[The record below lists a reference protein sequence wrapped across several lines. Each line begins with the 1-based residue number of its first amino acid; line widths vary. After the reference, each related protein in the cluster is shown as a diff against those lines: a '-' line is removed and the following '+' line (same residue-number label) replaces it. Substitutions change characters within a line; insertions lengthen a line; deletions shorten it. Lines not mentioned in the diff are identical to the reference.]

1 MAHVNSLDA
10 GLHHQ
15 VMSDQAQ
22 ATAPLMNGTGCA
34 SPAEGD
40 HPEPPLR
47 GSSELETSGDVAGRG
62 NGAEELGGQAR
73 PGVAQDAAR
82 SSTDVPRV
90 EVPESGD
97 LQGRQQSASTMVN
110 LDGRLP
116 REIAS
121 GAGDAMTSQMG
132 FMTPRSVTS
141 APGMQPSMSWLG
153 GVEFPRWMSRLG
165 NYLSV
170 GHGEL
175 HPSPLAGNSGM
186 NNSPPGGPTFVLRSP
201 PRPARATRT
210 STPPSSSDIPAEA
223 IQAEVQRQLG
233 GILSR
238 LRSAEERNHD
248 LRTQLDNEREE
259 LRRLRESQE
268 VHPPDPRPLPVVTFE
283 DPSQHAGDPLLL
295 RQGAR
300 LPAPPGR
307 LLGDHAA
314 HPPSDPPGGLLGDL
328 GVQIQGET
336 EHRGAGFQWGDLGV
350 LHGPCGVQ
358 AGQDSGPTSTTVPS
372 TRVPAPPPPEGEPR
386 GFLRSLLTRQ
396 RSESP
401 PPPRQAPASESPAI
415 EALTRGIQQLQELQV
430 QALQR
435 TQGSASEVIKPGT
448 STLVQLPAV
457 SFGADTAMQFQD
469 WLEVTSAAMS
479 DISEQSGSW

>member
-165 NYLSV
+165 K
-170 GHGEL
+170 
-175 HPSPLAGNSGM
+175 
-186 NNSPPGGPTFVLRSP
+186 
-201 PRPARATRT
+201 
-210 STPPSSSDIPAEA
+210 
-223 IQAEVQRQLG
+223 
-233 GILSR
+233 
-238 LRSAEERNHD
+238 
-248 LRTQLDNEREE
+248 
-259 LRRLRESQE
+259 
-268 VHPPDPRPLPVVTFE
+268 LP
-283 DPSQHAGDPLLL
+283 
-295 RQGAR
+295 
-300 LPAPPGR
+300 
-307 LLGDHAA
+307 
-314 HPPSDPPGGLLGDL
+314 
-328 GVQIQGET
+328 
-336 EHRGAGFQWGDLGV
+336 
-350 LHGPCGVQ
+350 
-358 AGQDSGPTSTTVPS
+358 
-372 TRVPAPPPPEGEPR
+372 
-386 GFLRSLLTRQ
+386 
-396 RSESP
+396 
-401 PPPRQAPASESPAI
+401 
-415 EALTRGIQQLQELQV
+415 
-430 QALQR
+430 
-435 TQGSASEVIKPGT
+435 
-448 STLVQLPAV
+448 
-457 SFGADTAMQFQD
+457 
-469 WLEVTSAAMS
+469 
-479 DISEQSGSW
+479 

>member
-1 MAHVNSLDA
+1 MHSSAMATPNSLDA
-10 GLHHQ
+10 DVHLQ

-34 SPAEGD
+34 SPVEGD
-40 HPEPPLR
+40 RPEPPLR
-47 GSSELETSGDVAGRG
+47 GSSEQETSGEVAGRG
-62 NGAEELGGQAR
+62 NGAEELSGQAR
-73 PGVAQDAAR
+73 PAVAQEAAR

-116 REIAS
+116 RETAS

-141 APGMQPSMSWLG
+141 APGMQPSVSWLG

-175 HPSPLAGNSGM
+175 HPSPLAGSSGT
-186 NNSPPGGPTFVLRSP
+186 NNSPPGGPTFVL
-201 PRPARATRT
+201 RATRT

-259 LRRLRESQE
+259 LRRLRERQE
-268 VHPPDPRPLPVVTFE
+268 VTFE
-283 DPSQHAGDPLLL
+283 DPSQHAGDPMLL

-300 LPAPPGR
+300 LPDPPGR
-307 LLGDHAA
+307 LLGDHAVQ
-314 HPPSDPPGGLLGDL
+314 PPSDPPGGLLGDL
-328 GVQIQGET
+328 GVQDRGDAEY
-336 EHRGAGFQWGDLGV
+336 RGAGFQWDDLGAV
-350 LHGPCGVQ
+350 RVPCGVQ
-358 AGQDSGPTSTTVPS
+358 AGQQ
-372 TRVPAPPPPEGEPR
+372 R
-386 GFLRSLLTRQ
+386 GFLLHRHRKENNEDSLDHYSLGRGASHHHRRVQLLLTSLR
-396 RSESP
+396 RLRHLPGGYNSCKNYRFKPFSG
-401 PPPRQAPASESPAI
+401 PRDLPVKLSSLGHLPWCSC
-415 EALTRGIQQLQELQV
+415 QQ
-430 QALQR
+430 
-435 TQGSASEVIKPGT
+435 
-448 STLVQLPAV
+448 
-457 SFGADTAMQFQD
+457 
-469 WLEVTSAAMS
+469 
-479 DISEQSGSW
+479 